1 MHTSIATALPAGAT
15 MTLLILFGMQALIA
29 MQPGAAVQ
37 TSARTL
43 PPWIAAPREEELFRD
58 DFQPEE
64 IPDIVPTP
72 RTHVTDEAVPN
83 TTGLAIPPVDQ
94 RPEPDVERM
103 SNPGFSDGPLVAL
116 VRVQPT
122 YPANQATKGIEGF
135 VTVMFDVLPD
145 GSVSNVAVVES
156 SHRGFERSAVQAAS
170 RFRFKA
176 RVADGVPLTSTGIQ
190 YRFTF
195 EMDN

>member
-1 MHTSIATALPAGAT
+1 MHTNIATALPTGAI
-15 MTLLILFGMQALIA
+15 MTFLILFGMQALIS

-37 TSARTL
+37 TSQRALSPWRSA
-43 PPWIAAPREEELFRD
+43 PPVEELFTT

-64 IPDIVPTP
+64 VPDVAPTP
-72 RTHVTDEAVPN
+72 PTHALDEAAPN
-83 TTGLAIPPVDQ
+83 TTGLVIPRVDL
-94 RPEPDVERM
+94 RPGPGVERL

-122 YPANQATKGIEGF
+122 YPADQAIKGIEGF

-145 GSVSNVAVVES
+145 GSVSNIAVVES

-176 RVADGVPLTSTGIQ
+176 RVVDGVPLTSTGVQ

-195 EMDN
+195 EMDK